1 MADERSVAIPLIE
14 ERLVTGKR
22 EIETGR
28 VRVRTLVEEHETLVE
43 EQLARAEVEVER
55 VPMHVEIDEVPSVR
69 EKGDLTV
76 IPVVREMLVVEKKL
90 ILTEEVHIRRTST
103 VEQHAQP
110 VTLRSQRAVVEREE
124 TGGEPL
130 TS

>member
-1 MADERSVAIPLIE
+1 MADEQSVAIPLIE

-22 EIETGR
+22 EVETGR
-28 VRVRTLVEEHETLVE
+28 VRVRTIVEAHDTLVE

-55 VPMHVEIDEVPSVR
+55 VPIGVEVDAIPAVR
-69 EKGDLTV
+69 EEGDLTI
-76 IPVVREMLVVEKKL
+76 IPVVREVLVVEKKL
-90 ILTEEVHIRRTST
+90 MLVEEVHIRRTNI

-110 VTLRSQRAVVEREE
+110 VTLRSQRAVVEREQ
-124 TGGEPL
+124 TGGEPV